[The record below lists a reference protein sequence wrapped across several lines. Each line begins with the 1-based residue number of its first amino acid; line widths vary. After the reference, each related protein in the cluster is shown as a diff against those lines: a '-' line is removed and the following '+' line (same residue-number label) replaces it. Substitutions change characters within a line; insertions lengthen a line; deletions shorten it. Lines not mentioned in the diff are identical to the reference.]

1 MKYSVDR
8 IENGIVIVE
17 NLETKEKK
25 EIDKKLLPST
35 IHEGAILILI
45 DNQYKMDEEEEQ
57 KRLTSLK
64 EKFNKL
70 RKR

>member
-8 IENGIVIVE
+8 IENEIAILE
-17 NLETKEKK
+17 NLETKEIK
-25 EIDKKLLPST
+25 EINKNLLPSP
-35 IHEGAILILI
+35 IHEGAILTLV
-45 DNQYKMDEEEEQ
+45 DNQYKLDEEEQ
-57 KRLTSLK
+57 NRLTSLK